1 LPEASKR
8 FATTGEE
15 IPPMVTG
22 GTKERRTGLGMVRG
36 DTKKKNIEV
45 SKREK
50 D

>member
-22 GTKERRTGLGMVRG
+22 GTKERRTGFGMVQGNTDKLR
-36 DTKKKNIEV
+36 DK
-45 SKREK
+45 
-50 D
+50 